1 MLGEAAR
8 TQSDVDFFFDA
19 YENAIRK
26 VGEKNAL
33 LSSSFHEI
41 SIKLSAIHQRYEA
54 TKKDRVTSELLER
67 VYELCLQSAQHDIAL
82 TIDAEEQD
90 RLELSLYLIKELASI
105 VGVIAGIFLAK
116 NYYPYLDLKLKPIFE
131 SDANFISILSATV
144 IFLITIM
151 LFKIIAKILTKL
163 LKIIALGLLNRI
175 IGSVFGVIKT
185 ILLLCIVVFI
195 FSNINRLI
203 SIIEAEKLNQSFF
216 YPKIE
221 KINNL
226 IIESN
231 YRENGNEE

>member
-1 MLGEAAR
+1 MSYL
-8 TQSDVDFFFDA
+8 DLFFGLIIAWGA
-19 YENAIRK
+19 YSGFSK
-26 VGEKNAL
+26 G
-33 LSSSFHEI
+33 
-41 SIKLSAIHQRYEA
+41 
-54 TKKDRVTSELLER
+54 
-67 VYELCLQSAQHDIAL
+67 
-82 TIDAEEQD
+82 
-90 RLELSLYLIKELASI
+90 LIKELASI

-175 IGSVFGVIKT
+175 IGSVFGFIKT
-185 ILLLCIVVFI
+185 VLLLCILVFI
-195 FSNINRLI
+195 FSNINRVI

-231 YRENGNEE
+231 YRENGNEEWWRSITSFPWFNL